1 MHVDGQRA
9 SSNPTGTGSETGPE
23 AALARC
29 LAPAWVIDPAQGR
42 VLAANPAGAARLGLH
57 PDAASGALDAA
68 MPGLVRLRALLH
80 EPLNGGRREP
90 LIFWTAYGAES
101 LVCNVNALGEA
112 ANTGLVLVSIAG
124 AEDETLEEPP
134 LPLTAALPQNG
145 TPPSSDDAATM
156 KKIARAIRTGFA
168 KGSKDATAPTQAE
181 TPSVDPDA
189 ARAEPAGDDLES
201 RGSADPESSATS
213 TSSDRDTAD
222 TETGADSDTAAADR
236 AAYMSKL
243 AHEIRTP
250 LSAIVV
256 AAEIMKDERFGAI
269 GNEKYR
275 SYSADIHDN
284 ARHALEVI
292 NRLLGDTVPDAP
304 VKALKSEPLDLNA
317 LAESSVS
324 AMRPLAEEAGLALT
338 QELHSRQ
345 PRVVADAMSIKQ
357 ILFNLLANAIKFTG
371 KDGEVRVVTGLGFD
385 RSIFVAV
392 QDTGP
397 GMSTEE
403 IAHALNSEAPPKPE
417 RKEAG
422 GLGIGLPLAQSL
434 AKANGARLE
443 IDSTPGEGTVVALIF
458 PKDRVAPSG
467 SN

>member
-1 MHVDGQRA
+1 
-9 SSNPTGTGSETGPE
+9 
-23 AALARC
+23 
-29 LAPAWVIDPAQGR
+29 VIDPARGQ
-42 VLAANPAGAARLGLH
+42 VLAANPAGAARLGLC
-57 PDAASGALDAA
+57 PDAASGTLDAA

-101 LVCNVNALGEA
+101 LVCNVNALGAEA
-112 ANTGLVLVSIAG
+112 DPSLVLVSIAG
-124 AEDETLEEPP
+124 NDEDSDHAPPEPVSP
-134 LPLTAALPQNG
+134 APVQNG
-145 TPPSSDDAATM
+145 SAASPDDAATL

-168 KGSKDATAPTQAE
+168 MSGADASPAQSSPSAQPDPEATPAEAESEADDGKPEATDAPAGE
-181 TPSVDPDA
+181 ANAGASPAD
-189 ARAEPAGDDLES
+189 EPAAEV
-201 RGSADPESSATS
+201 PQ
-213 TSSDRDTAD
+213 
-222 TETGADSDTAAADR
+222 ADR

-256 AAEIMKDERFGAI
+256 AAEIMKDERFGEIA
-269 GNEKYR
+269 NEKYR
-275 SYSADIHDN
+275 GYSADIHDN
-284 ARHALEVI
+284 ARHALEII
-292 NRLLGDTVPDAP
+292 NRLLGDSVPDTPATSLRP
-304 VKALKSEPLDLNA
+304 ESLDLNV

-324 AMRPLAEEAGLALT
+324 AMRPLAEEAGLNLT

-345 PRVVADAMSIKQ
+345 PRVVADAMSVKQ

-397 GMSTEE
+397 GMDPGE
-403 IAHALNSEAPPKPE
+403 IARVLDAEAPPKPE

-434 AKANGARLE
+434 ARANGARLE
-443 IDSTPGEGTVVALIF
+443 IDSTRGEGTVVALIF
-458 PKDRVAPSG
+458 PKDRVAPAG
-467 SN
+467 TN